1 MKKTIYMIM
10 AGTVLCSCLPK
21 EEPDFLP
28 LPWEAVDTG
37 GIGASQSSDAGAL
50 TDNRLR
56 TYWQADADENG
67 TVEVIVPCSESQVA
81 AYTLVS
87 SGVAEQTENGVL
99 TDSDPVA
106 WTVYGS
112 DSQDGTWT
120 EVESRSDISFIARFQ
135 KHTYTLSSPVSYSY
149 YRFVFTPKGGQ
160 NVALSD
166 ILFHAEDPYADWQDF
181 TPPTISFI
189 DLAED
194 QGSALY
200 DVLVQDKQEY
210 LKWHAREVCTFLYH
224 NDQEER
230 LNITN
235 IVYYLEDFDGI
246 SYKAGNAPQVQIHY
260 STQWIVS
267 SASESLLELDLE
279 TRGVLFHEMTHAFQR
294 EPQGI
299 PSYSEGNLAWSAI
312 EGMADA
318 VRTLAGYHDYSTR
331 STSGSVNSGYQTTGF
346 FLYWLTKSSAGDPDA
361 VRLINASMKD
371 LDVWS
376 WNGAFQY
383 ALDDDSVTEQ
393 SLWSLY
399 RADTIN
405 YQSDDAN
412 FTRNN

>member
-149 YRFVFTPKGGQ
+149 
-160 NVALSD
+160 
-166 ILFHAEDPYADWQDF
+166 
-181 TPPTISFI
+181 
-189 DLAED
+189 
-194 QGSALY
+194 
-200 DVLVQDKQEY
+200 
-210 LKWHAREVCTFLYH
+210 
-224 NDQEER
+224 
-230 LNITN
+230 
-235 IVYYLEDFDGI
+235 
-246 SYKAGNAPQVQIHY
+246 
-260 STQWIVS
+260 
-267 SASESLLELDLE
+267 
-279 TRGVLFHEMTHAFQR
+279 
-294 EPQGI
+294 
-299 PSYSEGNLAWSAI
+299 
-312 EGMADA
+312 
-318 VRTLAGYHDYSTR
+318 
-331 STSGSVNSGYQTTGF
+331 
-346 FLYWLTKSSAGDPDA
+346 
-361 VRLINASMKD
+361 
-371 LDVWS
+371 
-376 WNGAFQY
+376 
-383 ALDDDSVTEQ
+383 
-393 SLWSLY
+393 
-399 RADTIN
+399 
-405 YQSDDAN
+405 
-412 FTRNN
+412 